1 MLPKAIRRRVS
12 IEAGVTLG
20 WERWVGDEGRSVGID
35 HFGESAPGPILME
48 KFGMNAKSVIDAA
61 RSLGA

>member
-1 MLPKAIRRRVS
+1 VS